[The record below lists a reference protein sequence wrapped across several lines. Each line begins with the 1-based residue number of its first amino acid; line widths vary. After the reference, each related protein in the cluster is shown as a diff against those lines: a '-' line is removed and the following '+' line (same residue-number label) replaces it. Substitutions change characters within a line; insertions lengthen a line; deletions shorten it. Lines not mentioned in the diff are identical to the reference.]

1 MAFSVCLHS
10 LAKKGFCS
18 FICIFPVYIVAMSIS
33 LFFCG
38 GIFPQQN
45 VSAHIVPVEIGDQSS
60 IWFDLENEN
69 ISPLVP
75 QVHIFIFHNK
85 TKQKQLA
92 FDPIYMMSA
101 SGSGICYLISEFV
114 YRLCIE
120 ELIAH
125 TSYFHGIIPL
135 LLTIAENLIHFDLKQ
150 FHLKVSSYW
159 PWIFSLLSENGDPWV
174 NSSHKHASGLS
185 PTGSLHRLSPAW

>member
-1 MAFSVCLHS
+1 MCPLT
-10 LAKKGFCS
+10 L
-18 FICIFPVYIVAMSIS
+18 
-33 LFFCG
+33 
-38 GIFPQQN
+38 
-45 VSAHIVPVEIGDQSS
+45 PVEIGDQSS

-92 FDPIYMMSA
+92 FDPIYMSA

-135 LLTIAENLIHFDLKQ
+135 LLTIAENLIQFDLKQ
-150 FHLKVSSYW
+150 FYLKVSSYW

-174 NSSHKHASGLS
+174 NSSHKHTPKRAAFLPLGHFIGCLQR
-185 PTGSLHRLSPAW
+185 GSLARRTLGVGPMCHSWWAVIRRAHVRGRHVR